1 MLYKTHKAAGVL
13 ACLLSYDIM
22 KNGGLLAPDIA
33 PIVQLAIIYPAC
45 SWASTAPDLDHAL
58 CNVKEQT
65 PINIL
70 INKLL
75 HIKKCTHR
83 SVQTHSVLY
92 TGGFCLLLIFLVQM
106 LSLKPELINSSSV
119 ALVRLMVLGIAIG
132 VASHLIMDSLSTA
145 GIWLVPKVKFRLV
158 PDSTAFKTGG
168 IWETLIRYLV
178 FVAVGYFA
186 IHMLI
191 DEFGM
196 ALMVGNLRL
205 I

>member
-13 ACLLSYDIM
+13 ACLVSYDIM
-22 KNGGLLAPDIA
+22 KNSGLLASDIS
-33 PIVQLAIIYPAC
+33 PIVQLAVIYPAC

-65 PINIL
+65 PLNIL

-83 SVQTHSVLY
+83 SVQTHSVLF
-92 TGGFCLLLIFLVQM
+92 TGGFCLILLLLVQL
-106 LSLKPELINSSSV
+106 LSFKPELINNSSLSI
-119 ALVRLMVLGIAIG
+119 VRLMIVGITIG
-132 VASHLIMDSLSTA
+132 IASHLIMDSLSTA
-145 GIWLVPKVKFRLV
+145 GIWLVPNIKFRLV

-168 IWETLIRYLV
+168 IWETVIRYLV
-178 FVAVGYFA
+178 FLAVAYFA
-186 IHMLI
+186 VHILL
-191 DEFGM
+191 DELGIS
-196 ALMVGNLRL
+196 LMVGNLRF